1 MTNMDLLGF
10 LLVGALL
17 GAAGQGARVVV
28 GLKKEL
34 ADAKAASHR
43 TRDWFDRHELMVSF
57 ILGAVAGTAAAVS
70 QYEPNVEITRSLLLG
85 FAGAGYSGADFFG
98 GLLKRAA

>member
-17 GAAGQGARVVV
+17 GTAGQGARVVV

-34 ADAKAASHR
+34 ADMS
-43 TRDWFDRHELMVSF
+43 
-57 ILGAVAGTAAAVS
+57 
-70 QYEPNVEITRSLLLG
+70 VE
-85 FAGAGYSGADFFG
+85 A
-98 GLLKRAA
+98 

>member
-1 MTNMDLLGF
+1 MTNMDLLAF

-17 GAAGQGARVVV
+17 GAAGQGARLVV

-34 ADAKAASHR
+34 AAAKAAGKR
-43 TRDWFDRHELMVSF
+43 AWFDRHEFVVSF
-57 ILGAVAGTAAAVS
+57 VLGAVAGVAAAVA
-70 QYEPNVEITRSLLLG
+70 QYEANVEITRSLLLG

-98 GLLKRAA
+98 GLLKRAP